1 MTEQEIIKE
10 LQSRWVPREELSNM
24 LGLPDR
30 AARGY
35 LEELSRKLEAFG
47 MCILSTAAKKGYHIP
62 DPTSEEDVRIA
73 GTAVNELKSKAI
85 SIFERRK
92 SIENFLSKASRG
104 AEQLTLF

>member
-10 LQSRWVPREELSNM
+10 LQSRWIPREELSAL

-35 LEELSRKLEAFG
+35 LEELSKKLESFG

-62 DPTSEEDVRIA
+62 DPNSEEDVRIA
-73 GTAVNELKSKAI
+73 STAVNELKSKAI

-92 SIENFLSKASRG
+92 SIENFLAASSKG
-104 AEQLTLF
+104 HIQLTLF